1 MDDKIKSPW
10 PGPEGLIPVTNGK
23 AEDANKINRQYLDDL
38 LVEMRVIDAVEPN
51 LETEIFGRRFSSP
64 IMMPAFSHLNEVG
77 KDGRKPMEEYA
88 MAAKELNV
96 LNWVGMEPDD
106 EFASIAEVGAPT
118 VRIIKPFADHDMIMK
133 QIAFAEHH
141 GAFAVGIDIDH
152 IAGKD
157 GHYDIVDGLP
167 LGPITQNDLVG
178 YTRSTKLPFIAKGV
192 LSVSDALK
200 ARDAGCKGI
209 FVSHHHGR
217 IPFGIPPTAILPQIK
232 KALEG
237 SNVMIFCDCG
247 IDTGYDAYKALALGA
262 DAVAVGRGILA
273 PLLKEGTN
281 GVVKKV
287 RKMNEQLSELMM
299 YTGIA
304 DTKSFDSS
312 VIYYKKNNML
322 SL

>member
-1 MDDKIKSPW
+1 MEDKIKSPW

-64 IMMPAFSHLNEVG
+64 IMMPAFSHLNKVG

-133 QIAFAEHH
+133 QIAFAERH

-157 GHYDIVDGLP
+157 GHYDIVDGLL
-167 LGPITQNDLVG
+167 LGPITKNDLAG
-178 YTRSTKLPFIAKGV
+178 YTRSTKLPFIARASSLFLMRSKPV
-192 LSVSDALK
+192 TPAAREYLSPIIMEEYPSAYLLLPSCLK
-200 ARDAGCKGI
+200 SKR
-209 FVSHHHGR
+209 
-217 IPFGIPPTAILPQIK
+217 LW
-232 KALEG
+232 KAA
-237 SNVMIFCDCG
+237 
-247 IDTGYDAYKALALGA
+247 T
-262 DAVAVGRGILA
+262 
-273 PLLKEGTN
+273 
-281 GVVKKV
+281 
-287 RKMNEQLSELMM
+287 
-299 YTGIA
+299 
-304 DTKSFDSS
+304 
-312 VIYYKKNNML
+312 
-322 SL
+322 